1 MIPLGAFGVG
11 TGVGTGVAGLALE
24 MAALPVL
31 GCLCA
36 WGLVSTSQECGR

>member
-11 TGVGTGVAGLALE
+11 TGVAGLALGV
-24 MAALPVL
+24 AALVLL

-36 WGLVSTSQECGR
+36 SGLVSDGRESGR